1 MGDFSSAVDEED
13 SHSAVLYVW
22 MLARSLSRPNSG
34 DAYDY
39 REPDAG
45 NDERDVRPSKSIG
58 SKTDR
63 HPSTNY
69 WYHL

>member
-1 MGDFSSAVDEED
+1 
-13 SHSAVLYVW
+13 